1 MYLCLSTITSEG
13 GLAVQYFAHRAS
25 YCAGDGCSA
34 LRFALRTVHLLGVGC
49 LVLEI
54 KVRIK

>member
-34 LRFALRTVHLLGVGC
+34 LRTLRFELFICWVSDVWC
-49 LVLEI
+49 
-54 KVRIK
+54 